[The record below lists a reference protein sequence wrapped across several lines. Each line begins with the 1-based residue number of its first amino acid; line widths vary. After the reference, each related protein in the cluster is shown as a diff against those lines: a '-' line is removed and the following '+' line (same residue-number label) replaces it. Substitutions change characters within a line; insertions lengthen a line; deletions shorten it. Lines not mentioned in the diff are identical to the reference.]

1 MPTFPAL
8 LLADGRFPGGGH
20 AHSGGL
26 EAAVADGSVRSGRL
40 FPMDAVL
47 AGGSSADRPVAPGRL
62 SPGGSAADG
71 TVPPGRSFPSFEAF
85 LVGRLATT
93 GTIDAWLAAAA
104 CRGGD
109 EEALDAEADAR
120 CPSPALRLA
129 SRRLGRGLRR
139 AAARSFPVVVGGPGQ
154 HHPVVVGV
162 VARAAGLPGEDAA
175 RLAVHHLVAGAVSA
189 AVRLLPIDAADAMAV
204 AMGLSSLCE
213 SVAAEA
219 SAAAAGPLASGPAW
233 SAPLCEVRAEQH
245 ARWEV
250 RLFAS

>member
-1 MPTFPAL
+1 MPLVAL
-8 LLADGRFPGGGH
+8 LLGDGRFPGGGH

-26 EAAVADGSVRSGRL
+26 EAAVADGSV
-40 FPMDAVL
+40 D
-47 AGGSSADRPVAPGRL
+47 PGR
-62 SPGGSAADG
+62 P
-71 TVPPGRSFPSFEAF
+71 FPSFQAF
-85 LVGRLATT
+85 LAGRLATT
-93 GTIDAWLAAAA
+93 GVIDAWLAAAA
-104 CRGGD
+104 CGGAD
-109 EEALDAEADAR
+109 EASLDAEADAR

-139 AAARSFPVVVGGPGQ
+139 AAGASFPVVAAGVGE

-162 VARAAGLPGEDAA
+162 VARAAGLGPDDAA

-204 AMGLSSLCE
+204 AMRLSPLGE
-213 SVAAEA
+213 
-219 SAAAAGPLASGPAW
+219 SAADQGCRAAGGPLAEGPAC
-233 SAPLCEVRAEQH
+233 SSPLIELRAEDH